1 MTVKEKIKILHRKF
15 LNLKAN
21 IWKTLRIDLIKD
33 NALFLIIFAYFAF
46 YSSGIINTILEAG
59 RLPST
64 ALFTPYKNFQT
75 WIEFT
80 VAVFNFIGG
89 SVGVYL
95 IWRGAN
101 SISSKDARIN
111 FIIGMLLLI
120 ISTAIGVIIMYTK
133 YML

>member
-1 MTVKEKIKILHRKF
+1 M
-15 LNLKAN
+15 
-21 IWKTLRIDLIKD
+21 RIDLIKD

-64 ALFTPYKNFQT
+64 ALFTPYKDFQT
-75 WIEFT
+75 WIEFI

>member
-1 MTVKEKIKILHRKF
+1 MMIKEKIKILQKKI
-15 LNLKAN
+15 LNLKAS
-21 IWKTLRIDLIKD
+21 IWKSLRLNIIRD
-33 NALFLIIFAYFAF
+33 NVLLLIIFAYFAF

-75 WIEFT
+75 WIEFI
-80 VAVFNFIGG
+80 VAVFNFTGG
-89 SVGVYL
+89 SIGVYL

-101 SISSKDARIN
+101 SVSSKDARIN

-120 ISTAIGVIIMYTK
+120 ISTIIGVIIMYTK
-133 YML
+133 YMI